1 MNAKSLLPTEEQY
14 LFCIRCGQCVTECPT
29 FRVTLKETQS
39 PRARVMLIR
48 KFLEGELP
56 PSPNFVDQIY
66 SCLDCMACNAIC
78 PVGIKPADLALQM
91 RAYLNKT
98 QPQPWIKPL
107 VFRGYFTR
115 PWLIEL
121 SMLPFILYQRLGLQ
135 RLLHSLGIDRL
146 LPAQLRDLEKLLP
159 NPLPLR
165 PLRSSLP
172 ERIPAKGERKLRVG
186 FFLGCFQNTVF
197 ARGSAASI
205 RVLAENGC
213 ELFMPKDVQCCGMP
227 HLGYGELDTFLELA
241 RHNIA
246 LFEGEELDAIITDC
260 ATCGSTLKEYGK
272 YLKDDPDWGERA
284 EKFSHKVRDINE
296 FLVEVGFRKPARKLP
311 LKVTY
316 HDPCHLRRGQ
326 GVWKQPRQILEA
338 AVEEFVEMEGADTCC
353 GSAGTQIL
361 THYKTSAAILEGK
374 MEKVGASGAEV
385 LATGCPGCQLQLGL
399 GVRKK
404 GLKVQVLHPVEL
416 LDLAYAFE
424 NEREAK

>member
-1 MNAKSLLPTEEQY
+1 MNAEALLPTEEQY

-48 KFLEGELP
+48 KFLEGELT

-66 SCLDCMACNAIC
+66 SCLDCMACNVIC

-91 RAYLNKT
+91 RAYLHKT

-115 PWLIEL
+115 PRLIEL
-121 SMLPFILYQRLGLQ
+121 SMLPFLLYQRLGFQ
-135 RLLHSLGIDRL
+135 RLLYTLRVNRL
-146 LPAQLRDLEKLLP
+146 FPAQLRDLERLLP
-159 NPLPLR
+159 NPLPFR

-172 ERIPAKGERKLRVG
+172 ERIPAKGERKRKVG

-205 RVLAENGC
+205 GVLKENGC
-213 ELFMPKDVQCCGMP
+213 EVFMPKDVRCCGMP

-246 LFEGEELDAIITDC
+246 LFDEELDAIVTDC

-284 EKFSHKVRDINE
+284 EEFSRKVRDINE
-296 FLVEVGFRKPARKLP
+296 FLVEVGFRKPARRLP
-311 LKVTY
+311 LKATY

-326 GVWKQPRQILEA
+326 GVWKQPRQILAA

-361 THYKTSAAILEGK
+361 THYKTSVAILEGK
-374 MEKVGASGAEV
+374 MEKVKASGAEV
-385 LATGCPGCQLQLGL
+385 LAAGCPGCQLQLGL
-399 GVRKK
+399 GIRKL

-416 LDLAYAFE
+416 LHLAYTLE
-424 NEREAK
+424 NQQEAK